1 MSLSTWEQQALDS
14 IKDGLA
20 GSDPELTALLT
31 TFSQLAAG
39 EEMPARVTLRT
50 RSRRA
55 VQSAR
60 QKRGRTSRAYQRVC
74 LRYALLVW
82 FLMTATIIGAAVAL
96 SRGDSHLA
104 CPRSWW
110 AACASQVPSSSAPF
124 TAQTIPA
131 GHLPPLTARPVS

>member
-14 IKDGLA
+14 IKDELA

-31 TFSQLAAG
+31 TFSQLAAD
-39 EEMPARVTLRT
+39 EEMPARVTLRA

-55 VQSAR
+55 VQSSR
-60 QKRGRTSRAYQRVC
+60 QKRRRTGQAYQRLY

-82 FLMTATIIGAAVAL
+82 FVMTATIIGAAVTL
-96 SRGDSHLA
+96 SRGNVQSA

-110 AACASQVPSSSAPF
+110 AAACASQVPSSGAPF

-131 GHLPPLTARPVS
+131 GHLTR

>member
-31 TFSQLAAG
+31 TFSLLAAD
-39 EEMPARVTLRT
+39 EKMPARVRLRA

-55 VQSAR
+55 VQSSR
-60 QKRGRTSRAYQRVC
+60 QRRRRTGQAYQRLC

-96 SRGDSHLA
+96 SRGDTQSA

-110 AACASQVPSSSAPF
+110 AACASQAPSSGAPF
-124 TAQTIPA
+124 TAQTVPA
-131 GHLPPLTARPVS
+131 GHRRG

>member
-1 MSLSTWEQQALDS
+1 MSLSTWEQQALES
-14 IKDGLA
+14 IEDGLA
-20 GSDPELTALLT
+20 GSDPELVALLT
-31 TFSQLAAG
+31 TFSQLAAD
-39 EEMPARVTLRT
+39 EEMPARVTLRA

-55 VQSAR
+55 VQSSR
-60 QKRGRTSRAYQRVC
+60 QRRGRTYQRVA

-96 SRGDSHLA
+96 SRGDVHSA

-110 AACASQVPSSSAPF
+110 AAACASQVPSSSAPF

-131 GHLPPLTARPVS
+131 DHLPR

>member
-39 EEMPARVTLRT
+39 EEMPARVTLRA

-55 VQSAR
+55 VQSSR
-60 QKRGRTSRAYQRVC
+60 QRRGRTGQAYQRLC
-74 LRYALLVW
+74 LRYALVVW
-82 FLMTATIIGAAVAL
+82 FLMTATIIGAAVTL
-96 SRGDSHLA
+96 SRGDVHAA

-110 AACASQVPSSSAPF
+110 AACASQVSSSSAPF
-124 TAQTIPA
+124 TARTVPA
-131 GHLPPLTARPVS
+131 GHLSR

>member
-31 TFSQLAAG
+31 TFTQLAAG
-39 EEMPARVTLRT
+39 EEMPPRVTLRT

-60 QKRGRTSRAYQRVC
+60 RRRGRTGQAYQRLC

-96 SRGDSHLA
+96 SRGDGQSA

-110 AACASQVPSSSAPF
+110 AACASQAPSSSTPF
-124 TAQTIPA
+124 TAQTVPA
-131 GHLPPLTARPVS
+131 GHRPG

>member
-31 TFSQLAAG
+31 TFSQLAVG

-55 VQSAR
+55 VQSSR
-60 QKRGRTSRAYQRVC
+60 QKRGRTSQAYQRVC

-96 SRGDSHLA
+96 SRGDVHSA

-110 AACASQVPSSSAPF
+110 AAACASQVPSSSAPF
-124 TAQTIPA
+124 TAQTVPA
-131 GHLPPLTARPVS
+131 GDLSH

>member
-20 GSDPELTALLT
+20 GSDPELAALLT

-39 EEMPARVTLRT
+39 EEMPARVTLRA

-55 VQSAR
+55 VQNSR
-60 QKRGRTSRAYQRVC
+60 QRRGRTYQRVA
-74 LRYALLVW
+74 LRYALLAW
-82 FLMTATIIGAAVAL
+82 FLITATIIGAAVAL
-96 SRGDSHLA
+96 SRGDVHSA

-110 AACASQVPSSSAPF
+110 AAACASQVPSSSAPF
-124 TAQTIPA
+124 TAQAIPA
-131 GHLPPLTARPVS
+131 DHLPR

>member
-20 GSDPELTALLT
+20 GSDPELSALLT
-31 TFSQLAAG
+31 TFTQLTAD
-39 EEMPARVTLRT
+39 EEMPARATLRA

-55 VQSAR
+55 IQQRAAGG
-60 QKRGRTSRAYQRVC
+60 RGRDQAGLAYQRAC

-82 FLMTATIIGAAVAL
+82 FLLTATIISAAVAL
-96 SRGDSHLA
+96 SRGDGHAA

-110 AACASQVPSSSAPF
+110 ARVRQPGALVKPALHR
-124 TAQTIPA
+124 QTIPA
-131 GHLPPLTARPVS
+131 GHLPG

>member
-20 GSDPELTALLT
+20 GSDPELVALLT
-31 TFSQLAAG
+31 TFSQLAAD
-39 EEMPARVTLRT
+39 EEMPARVTLRA

-55 VQSAR
+55 VQSSR
-60 QKRGRTSRAYQRVC
+60 QRQRRSRTSRTYQRVA

-82 FLMTATIIGAAVAL
+82 FLITATIIGAAVAL
-96 SRGDSHLA
+96 SRGDVHSA

-110 AACASQVPSSSAPF
+110 AAACASQVPSSSAPF
-124 TAQTIPA
+124 TAQTLPA
-131 GHLPPLTARPVS
+131 GHLSR

>member
-14 IKDGLA
+14 IRDSLA

-31 TFSQLAAG
+31 TFTQLTAG
-39 EEMPARVTLRT
+39 EEMPARMSLRA

-55 VQSAR
+55 VRTAR
-60 QKRGRTSRAYQRVC
+60 QQRVRASRAYQRGC

-82 FLMTATIIGAAVAL
+82 FLLTATIIGAAVAL
-96 SRGDSHLA
+96 SRGDVHAA

-131 GHLPPLTARPVS
+131 AHLPR

>member
-14 IKDGLA
+14 IKDELA

-31 TFSQLAAG
+31 TFSQLAAD
-39 EEMPARVTLRT
+39 EEMPARVTLRA

-55 VQSAR
+55 VQSSR
-60 QKRGRTSRAYQRVC
+60 QKRRRTSQAYQRLY

-82 FLMTATIIGAAVAL
+82 FVMTATIIGAAVTL
-96 SRGDSHLA
+96 SRGNVQSA

-110 AACASQVPSSSAPF
+110 AACANQASSSGTPF
-124 TAQTIPA
+124 TAQTVPA
-131 GHLPPLTARPVS
+131 AHLPR

>member
-14 IKDGLA
+14 IKDELA

-31 TFSQLAAG
+31 TFSQLAAD
-39 EEMPARVTLRT
+39 EEMPARVTLRA

-55 VQSAR
+55 VQSSR
-60 QKRGRTSRAYQRVC
+60 QKRRRTGQAYQRLY

-82 FLMTATIIGAAVAL
+82 FVMTATIIGAAVTL
-96 SRGDSHLA
+96 SRGNVQSA

-110 AACASQVPSSSAPF
+110 AAACADQASSSGTPF
-124 TAQTIPA
+124 TAQTVPA
-131 GHLPPLTARPVS
+131 AHLPR

>member
-14 IKDGLA
+14 IRDGLA
-20 GSDPELTALLT
+20 GSDPRLTALLT
-31 TFSQLAAG
+31 TFTQLTAG
-39 EEMPARVTLRT
+39 EEMPARMTLRA

-55 VQSAR
+55 VRAAR
-60 QKRGRTSRAYQRVC
+60 QQRGRATRAYQRAC

-82 FLMTATIIGAAVAL
+82 FLLTATIIGAAVAL
-96 SRGDSHLA
+96 SRGDVHAA

-124 TAQTIPA
+124 TAQTVPA
-131 GHLPPLTARPVS
+131 GHLTR

>member
-39 EEMPARVTLRT
+39 EAMPARVTLRA

-55 VQSAR
+55 VQGAR
-60 QKRGRTSRAYQRVC
+60 SRRGRSGRAYQRVC

-96 SRGDSHLA
+96 SRGDVHSA

-110 AACASQVPSSSAPF
+110 AAACASQVPSSSAPF
-124 TAQTIPA
+124 TAQTVPA
-131 GHLPPLTARPVS
+131 GDLSH

>member
-31 TFSQLAAG
+31 TFTLLAAD
-39 EEMPARVTLRT
+39 EEMPARVSLRT

-55 VQSAR
+55 VQSSR
-60 QKRGRTSRAYQRVC
+60 QKRRRTGQAYQRLC

-82 FLMTATIIGAAVAL
+82 FLMTATIIGAAVSL
-96 SRGDSHLA
+96 SRGDAQSA

-110 AACASQVPSSSAPF
+110 AACASQAPLSGVPF
-124 TAQTIPA
+124 TAQTVPA
-131 GHLPPLTARPVS
+131 GHRRG

>member
-20 GSDPELTALLT
+20 GSDPELAALLT
-31 TFSQLAAG
+31 TFSQLAAD
-39 EEMPARVTLRT
+39 EEMPARVTLRA

-55 VQSAR
+55 VQSSR
-60 QKRGRTSRAYQRVC
+60 QRRGGTYQRVA

-82 FLMTATIIGAAVAL
+82 FLITATIIGAAVAL
-96 SRGDSHLA
+96 SRGDVHAA

-110 AACASQVPSSSAPF
+110 AAACASQVPSSSAPF
-124 TAQTIPA
+124 TAQTVPA
-131 GHLPPLTARPVS
+131 GHLLR

>member
-14 IKDGLA
+14 IKDRLA

-31 TFSQLAAG
+31 TFTQLAAG

-60 QKRGRTSRAYQRVC
+60 RRRGRTSRAYQRVC

-82 FLMTATIIGAAVAL
+82 FLMTATIIGAALAL
-96 SRGDSHLA
+96 SRGDVHSA

-110 AACASQVPSSSAPF
+110 AAACASQAPSSGAPF
-124 TAQTIPA
+124 TAQTVPA
-131 GHLPPLTARPVS
+131 GHLPG

>member
-31 TFSQLAAG
+31 TFTLLAAD
-39 EEMPARVTLRT
+39 EEMPARVTLRA

-55 VQSAR
+55 VQSSR
-60 QKRGRTSRAYQRVC
+60 QKRRRAGQAYQRLC

-82 FLMTATIIGAAVAL
+82 FLMTATIIGAAVSL
-96 SRGDSHLA
+96 SRGDTQSA

-110 AACASQVPSSSAPF
+110 AACASQAPASGAPF
-124 TAQTIPA
+124 TAQTVPA
-131 GHLPPLTARPVS
+131 GHRRG

>member
-39 EEMPARVTLRT
+39 EEMPARVTLRA

-55 VQSAR
+55 VQSSR

-82 FLMTATIIGAAVAL
+82 F
-96 SRGDSHLA
+96 
-104 CPRSWW
+104 
-110 AACASQVPSSSAPF
+110 
-124 TAQTIPA
+124 
-131 GHLPPLTARPVS
+131 

>member
-20 GSDPELTALLT
+20 GSDPELVALLT
-31 TFSQLAAG
+31 TFSQLAAD
-39 EEMPARVTLRT
+39 EEMPARVTLRA

-55 VQSAR
+55 VQSSR
-60 QKRGRTSRAYQRVC
+60 QRRGRTGQAYQRLC
-74 LRYALLVW
+74 LRYAVVVW

-96 SRGDSHLA
+96 SRGDVHSA

-124 TAQTIPA
+124 TAQTVPA
-131 GHLPPLTARPVS
+131 GQLPR